1 MQETKV
7 HKWKTAPY
15 HAKVADALPSSSGI
29 YVLAVTR
36 RVDGFPV
43 SVQPLYVGKSMNL
56 RRRTIEHQ
64 HPLEPNPGLNGL
76 GEEAVEIWW
85 QSVKPE
91 ELAQREAQLIRSLQ
105 PSANRQGKSKKK
117 EIH

>member
-1 MQETKV
+1 M

-15 HAKVADALPSSSGI
+15 HAKVADALPSSSGV

-76 GEEAVEIWW
+76 GEEAVEI
-85 QSVKPE
+85 
-91 ELAQREAQLIRSLQ
+91 AQREAQLIRSLQ